1 MQPGKIHAEQPTILV
16 VDDEALVRWSLR
28 EALTERGYRVIE
40 APDGR
45 SGLARCSDEV
55 DLVILDHRLPDT
67 DGLSVLSR
75 LKRRRPDLPVMLLTA
90 FGTEELVAAALA
102 DGAFHVGLKPFD
114 VAAVVE
120 RVRAGLSRTPS

>member
-1 MQPGKIHAEQPTILV
+1 MRQERIHDDCHTVLV

-28 EALTERGYRVIE
+28 EALAERGFQVLE

-45 SGLARCSDEV
+45 TALRRAGSDI

-67 DGLSVLSR
+67 DGLGVLR
-75 LKRRRPDLPVMLLTA
+75 ELKQRHPDLPVMMLTA
-90 FGTEELVAAALA
+90 FGTEELVSAALA
-102 DGAFHVGLKPFD
+102 GGAFHVGLKPFD

-120 RVRAGLSRTPS
+120 RVNTALSGARP